1 MKKIINTSMIYMIL
15 ALAAG
20 VFYREFTKS
29 TNFTGNT
36 TLSVGHTHFLVL
48 GMFFFLIVAL
58 FCKVVP
64 ELLEEK
70 MFSRFYILYNIS
82 LPFMGGML
90 IVRGVLQVLAVELS
104 TKINAMISGFSGI
117 AHILITIALVMFFL
131 ALKKVFTNS
140 NK

>member
-1 MKKIINTSMIYMIL
+1 
-15 ALAAG
+15 
-20 VFYREFTKS
+20 
-29 TNFTGNT
+29 
-36 TLSVGHTHFLVL
+36 
-48 GMFFFLIVAL
+48 
-58 FCKVVP
+58 
-64 ELLEEK
+64 
-70 MFSRFYILYNIS
+70 
-82 LPFMGGML
+82 MGGML

>member
-20 VFYREFTKS
+20 VFYREFTKF

-131 ALKKVFTNS
+131 ASKKVFTNS